1 MKNRSRAMKQLATY
15 WPPAA
20 NDGFGSTGHGAP
32 ESLMVRWQ
40 DKAEL
45 FQDAEGQ
52 EVTSSA
58 VVYSPEP
65 LELEGYLFLGSSVVA
80 DPRNVKGAKKIRQ
93 KGSSPNLR
101 ATQTLN
107 KVWL

>member
-1 MKNRSRAMKQLATY
+1 MKNRTRGLKQLATY
-15 WPPAA
+15 WAA
-20 NDGFGSTGHGAP
+20 TTNDGFGGTSFAAP
-32 ESLMVRWQ
+32 VPVLVRWQ

-58 VVYSPEP
+58 VVYVAEP
-65 LELEGYLFLGSSVVA
+65 LALEGYLFLGESVVA
-80 DPRNVKGAKKIRQ
+80 DPRSVVGAKKIRQ
-93 KGSSPNLR
+93 RGASPNLR
-101 ATQTLN
+101 ATEVLN